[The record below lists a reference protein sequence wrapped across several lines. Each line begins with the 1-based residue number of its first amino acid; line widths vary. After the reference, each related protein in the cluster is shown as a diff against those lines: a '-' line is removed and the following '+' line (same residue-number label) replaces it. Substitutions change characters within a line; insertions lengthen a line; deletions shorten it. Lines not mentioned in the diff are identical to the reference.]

1 MLIAQLE
8 AHCRGFFNP
17 HMGRASS
24 FLKKF
29 INERV
34 PQNPMTPKLKTII
47 VMSVHF

>member
-1 MLIAQLE
+1 MLISQLE
-8 AHCRGFFNP
+8 AHCKGGLNP
-17 HMGRASS
+17 QMERASS